1 VLTVVMTLL
10 ERPGDTA
17 FRYTLRPEL
26 TAVKFP
32 SGRGVVHG
40 ERVSAPSGSAIGPA
54 LASGL
59 PRRRGDKQRRAIVAA
74 VRELLEEKPFAE
86 LSVSTIS
93 DRAGVARS
101 GFYFYFDS
109 KYAVLAQI
117 LGEVAEELEEL
128 TGDFAPRGDDE
139 TPAQFA
145 RRMVGSAA
153 AVYAHNDPVMS
164 ACNSARS
171 TDAEIREIL
180 DGFNDSVIDQIVPIV
195 EAEIAGGT
203 ADPITSDVR
212 GLVRTLSA
220 ATALT
225 LSGESL
231 FLGPERDRDRA
242 VQVLEKLWL
251 HALWGGQASG

>member
-1 VLTVVMTLL
+1 
-10 ERPGDTA
+10 
-17 FRYTLRPEL
+17 
-26 TAVKFP
+26 
-32 SGRGVVHG
+32 
-40 ERVSAPSGSAIGPA
+40 
-54 LASGL
+54 
-59 PRRRGDKQRRAIVAA
+59 
-74 VRELLEEKPFAE
+74 
-86 LSVSTIS
+86 
-93 DRAGVARS
+93 
-101 GFYFYFDS
+101 
-109 KYAVLAQI
+109 
-117 LGEVAEELEEL
+117 
-128 TGDFAPRGDDE
+128 
-139 TPAQFA
+139 
-145 RRMVGSAA
+145 
-153 AVYAHNDPVMS
+153 MS